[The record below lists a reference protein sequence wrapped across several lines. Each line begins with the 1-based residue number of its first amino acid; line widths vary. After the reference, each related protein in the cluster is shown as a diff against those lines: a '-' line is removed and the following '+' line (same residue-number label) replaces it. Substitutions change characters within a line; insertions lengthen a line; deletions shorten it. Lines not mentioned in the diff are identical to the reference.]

1 MDSLSFFDVA
11 ILVCVLFLFF
21 YFFVRSFEANEPKQ
35 SLQSPQQ
42 RHWQWQS
49 PPQRRR
55 TLDSSLVDSWRQAL
69 ITNNRKAR
77 EFHHGGARNQHIE
90 ALKLAEYQAA
100 EVLRCTLL
108 YSPRELDLHGFT
120 QRQAERCTRDFLDY
134 HSGTI
139 DPLTIITGRGNNSRG
154 GIPVLLPAVQS
165 LLRNHHSFRGELD
178 QTGGLIVCMCMC
190 MCMCMCEC
198 VVCVCVSKLNS
209 RGDAAGG
216 S

>member
-1 MDSLSFFDVA
+1 MRLQCKDKKKERERAATFNQCSVVSMDSLSFFDVA
-11 ILVCVLFLFF
+11 ILVCGFFLFF

-42 RHWQWQS
+42 R
-49 PPQRRR
+49 RR

-69 ITNNRKAR
+69 VTNNRKAR
-77 EFHHGGARNQHIE
+77 EFHQGGARNQHLE
-90 ALKLAEYQAA
+90 ALKLADYQAD

-178 QTGGLIVCMCMC
+178 QT
-190 MCMCMCEC
+190 
-198 VVCVCVSKLNS
+198 
-209 RGDAAGG
+209 RG
-216 S
+216 SLTVWRVR